1 MRNVARPR
9 PVQPSEAPVELPAEA
24 AFEPPI
30 RLRTLLILGILG
42 AAVYVMQPRARAAWE
57 LHGAASGL
65 ADYALCMV
73 GPTGPTLL
81 RDNPVAFRALA
92 RRRLISSEANDRPFQ
107 GCAKLAFDVTGSPEA
122 ERAHRATAWS
132 FVEFGGAAAERAA
145 QGSKNEL
152 TVDSLAVDPK
162 RLAELAKNAWP
173 FVRDGYTKLVK
184 PSLMAH
190 EAVHP
195 VELPRP
201 SVGSG
206 LPAWRT
212 SYRAVGEVDGK
223 LSVAMG
229 KGANLSVFQTA
240 DSGLSWRPA
249 PLRGVESFAERCVA
263 GDRAYTFTLNRD
275 TLMVTSM
282 GPDKVPHSSALMK
295 SDGELIGAACDDRAL
310 VAAVRLE
317 GKKETA
323 LFSCAFAA
331 NCHPMSPPMFQG
343 IGPVTQYPLD
353 VARTGGT
360 TVVSIAMRGI
370 VRVTSSRDEGH
381 SWTPFVVAYD
391 DAAHPELR
399 VSIRVPSRLLVIG
412 KRVVLYGGAPKP
424 SETYSQLISD
434 DFGASWRSM

>member
-1 MRNVARPR
+1 M
-9 PVQPSEAPVELPAEA
+9 PSSETP
-24 AFEPPI
+24 FEPPI
-30 RLRTLLILGILG
+30 RLRTILILAILG
-42 AAVYVMQPRARAAWE
+42 AAVWVMQPRARAAWQ

-81 RDNPVAFRALA
+81 RDNPTAFRALA

-107 GCAKLAFDVTGSPEA
+107 GCAKLALDVTGSADA

-132 FVEFGGAAAERAA
+132 FVEFGGGAADRAAA
-145 QGSKNEL
+145 GSRSEL

-162 RLAELAKNAWP
+162 RLAQLAKDAWP

-212 SYRAVGEVDGK
+212 AYRTIGEVDGK

-229 KGANLSVFQTA
+229 KGANLSVFRTA
-240 DSGLSWRPA
+240 DSGLTWQPA
-249 PLRGVESFAERCVA
+249 PVRGVESFAERCSA
-263 GDRAYTFTLNRD
+263 GDRSYTFTLSRD

-295 SDGELIGAACDDRAL
+295 ADNELVSAACDDRAL
-310 VAAVRLE
+310 VAAVHLD
-317 GKKETA
+317 GKKETS
-323 LFSCAFAA
+323 LFSCSFAG
-331 NCHPMSPPMFQG
+331 NCHPMQPPVFQG

-353 VARTGGT
+353 VARIGGT
-360 TVVSIAMRGI
+360 TVVAIAMRGI

-391 DAAHPELR
+391 DVAHPALH
-399 VSIRVPSRLLVIG
+399 VSVRVPSRLLAVG
-412 KRVVLYGGAPKP
+412 KKVVLYGGAPKP
-424 SETYSQLISD
+424 NETYSQLVSE
-434 DFGASWRSM
+434 DFGASWRTF